1 MYGFLSGMLLRRPLK
16 SYLLE
21 VETVF
26 LLLAC
31 VMLLTLF
38 RDLIKEL
45 LQFRQFAIA
54 SVSAAFREDR
64 CLSREAYP

>member
-1 MYGFLSGMLLRRPLK
+1 
-16 SYLLE
+16 
-21 VETVF
+21 
-26 LLLAC
+26 
-31 VMLLTLF
+31 MLLTLF

-54 SVSAAFREDR
+54 SVRAAFREDR

>member
-31 VMLLTLF
+31 MMLLTLF

-54 SVSAAFREDR
+54 SVRAAFREDR